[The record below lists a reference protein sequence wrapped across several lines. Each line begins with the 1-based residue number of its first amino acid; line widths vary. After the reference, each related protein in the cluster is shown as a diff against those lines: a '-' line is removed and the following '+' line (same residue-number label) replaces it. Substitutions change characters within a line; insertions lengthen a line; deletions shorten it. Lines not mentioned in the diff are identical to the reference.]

1 MSPLVTAVIVS
12 HDGEPWIPD
21 LLRALETQH
30 RLPDRLIAVDTG
42 SRDDSV
48 KLLEEVLG
56 PEAVVSAPRALG
68 FGAAVQYG
76 LGRAEVRQSLG
87 RRSAG
92 ADPDSLTEWIWLL
105 HDDCAPESAALAAL
119 LETADERPGV
129 AVIGCK
135 VRGWPHGRHLLSVG
149 VTISGTGR
157 RETGLENRELDQGQH
172 DGRRDVLA
180 VDSCGMLIRRDVWD
194 RLHGFDPN
202 LPLYRDDVDFGWRA
216 ARRGLRVVVAPAAVV
231 FHAEAARRG
240 LRSVDCAPAN
250 PGAADR
256 RSALYTLL
264 VNCRWWAV
272 PLMML
277 RSIGGT
283 LVRALGFLLG
293 KAPGLAMDEVAGL
306 FGVLARPERIL
317 TGRAQRRRTLGSD
330 RPVTQGLV
338 APWWTPYRHGLDAI
352 ADVLSAS
359 WQAGS
364 SALTGGSTTALETG
378 PTDEE
383 SEDLPAEQGVLL
395 RVLTTPVVAA
405 FVLTL
410 AMSIVVG
417 RHLLG
422 SGMLQGGA
430 LLPAP
435 QGASQWWSTYF
446 AAWHPVGLGS
456 AASAP
461 PYLLVLGLLGIV
473 TLGKAWLVIDIL
485 FLFSVPLA
493 TLSAYALARRWIVN
507 RWVRIWAAV
516 TYGLLPVLTGATAQ
530 GRLGTV
536 VAIVLLPMAARPALR
551 LLAGV
556 GDPDAQ
562 WRSALMFGVWL
573 AVLTAFVPAAYLLG
587 LGVAA
592 VGWLVGGRGLP
603 ARYVLLGLIVPATV
617 LIPWSWTLATTPSLW
632 WTEAGLT
639 TDSTGGP
646 ASALDLALGR
656 GGGFGD
662 APGWISAGVAI
673 AAAASLLRRDRRGPV
688 LGLWVVGLFA
698 LLLGVTQFHHVVTD
712 PASGTTAYAWPGFA
726 VSVVAGCAIASVAAA
741 GDGATAPFSRASF
754 GWRQPVAAAVAV
766 LAAAAPVL
774 GFAWW
779 AQSHPGAVLHRS
791 TPLSVP
797 AYIADA
803 QRSPAQ
809 PRTLVLGTDGNTGMP
824 TFELVRGDGL
834 RTGDDA
840 VAPPVGTYS
849 SLAATVARLV
859 SNPSSDDAADLAA
872 YGIGYVVMHS
882 PVRAEVAARLDGTSG
897 LTRAGVLDPDSSVW
911 AVDYPAGRAQ
921 LLGSTGDIQKAT
933 VLASQNAQVDDQIS
947 PSSKPRTLLL
957 NERAETGWRAEFA
970 GAPLEGD
977 ESAVGLQTFKVPAGA
992 GRLVV
997 TPDGG
1002 LHLYWLLLQVAAIAA
1017 IAVAAAP
1024 RVRHERQGT
1033 HR

>member
-12 HDGEPWIPD
+12 HDGAPWIPD
-21 LLRALETQH
+21 LLGALESQH

-42 SRDDSV
+42 SHDDSV

-56 PEAVVSAPRALG
+56 PEAVVSAPRSLG
-68 FGAAVQYG
+68 FGAAIQYG
-76 LGRAEVRQSLG
+76 LGRAEVSQLAG

-92 ADPDSLTEWIWLL
+92 SDSNPHTEWIWLL
-105 HDDCAPESAALAAL
+105 HDDCAPDSDALAAL
-119 LETADERPGV
+119 LETAAERPGV

-157 RETGLENRELDQGQH
+157 RETGLESRELDQGQH

-180 VDSCGMLIRRDVWD
+180 VDSCGMLIRRDAWD
-194 RLHGFDPN
+194 RLQGFDPN

-231 FHAEAARRG
+231 FHAEAAVRG

-256 RSALYTLL
+256 RSALYILL

-272 PLMML
+272 PLIML

-283 LVRALGFLLG
+283 LVRAFGFLLG

-306 FGVLARPERIL
+306 AGVLTRPDRIL
-317 TGRAQRRRTLGSD
+317 TGRLQRRRTIGSD
-330 RPVTQGLV
+330 RLVTKGLV

-352 ADVLSAS
+352 ADVLSAA

-364 SALTGGSTTALETG
+364 SAVTGGTTTALDTG

-435 QGASQWWSTYF
+435 QGISHWWGTYF

-456 AASAP
+456 EASAP
-461 PYLLVLGLLGIV
+461 PYLLVLGLLGIA

-485 FLFSVPLA
+485 FLFAVPLA

-507 RWVRIWAAV
+507 RSVRIWAAV
-516 TYGLLPVLTGATAQ
+516 AYGLLPVLTGATAQ

-536 VAIVLLPMAARPALR
+536 VAIVLLPLAARPALK

-556 GDPDAQ
+556 GGPDAQ
-562 WRSALMFGVWL
+562 WRSALTFGAWL

-587 LGVAA
+587 VAVAA
-592 VGWLVGGRGLP
+592 IGWLLLAGRLP
-603 ARYVLLGLIVPATV
+603 ARYVLLGLIVPPTV
-617 LIPWSWTLATTPSLW
+617 LIPWSWTLASTPSLW

-639 TDSTGGP
+639 TGSTGAP

-656 GGGFGD
+656 GGGFGH
-662 APGWISAGVAI
+662 APGWISAGIAVA
-673 AAAASLLRRDRRGPV
+673 AVASLLRRDRRGPV
-688 LGLWVVGLFA
+688 LAIWLVGLCA
-698 LLLGVTQFHHVVTD
+698 LVLAVIQFHHVVTD
-712 PASGTTAYAWPGFA
+712 PATGTAAYAWPGFA

-754 GWRQPVAAAVAV
+754 GWRQPVAAVVAV
-766 LAAAAPVL
+766 LALVAPVL
-774 GFAWW
+774 GFVWW
-779 AQSHPGAVLHRS
+779 AQSGPGPILHRS

-809 PRTLVLGTDGNTGMP
+809 PRTLVLGTDGETGAP

-840 VAPPVGTYS
+840 VAPPARTYS
-849 SLAATVARLV
+849 GLSATVARLV
-859 SNPSSDDAADLAA
+859 SSPSSDDVADLAA
-872 YGIGYVVMHS
+872 YGIGYLVIHGPVS
-882 PVRAEVAARLDGTSG
+882 PEVSARLDGTSG
-897 LTRAGVLDPDSSVW
+897 LTRTGVLDPQSSAW
-911 AVDYPAGRAQ
+911 AVEYPAGRAL
-921 LLGSTGDIQKAT
+921 LLGSTGDIKSAT
-933 VLASQNAQVDDQIS
+933 VLASETAQVVDEIG
-947 PSSKPRTLLL
+947 PSSRPRTLLL
-957 NERAETGWRAEFA
+957 NERAETGWNAELA
-970 GAPLEGD
+970 GVPLTGSV
-977 ESAVGLQTFKVPAGA
+977 SAVGLQTFHVPGTA

-997 TPDGG
+997 TPDRGM
-1002 LHLYWLLLQVAAIAA
+1002 HRYWLLLQVAAIVAV
-1017 IAVAAAP
+1017 AVAAAP